1 MVQLFRNFIFCIKSI
16 VYIPHVIFYL
26 LSKNSTL
33 IDEDC
38 RVNVIHRHRN
48 YIGVPSLLLMLQDD
62 CFIRLF
68 YYRLGDISK
77 LISWYIPGDKMYKI
91 ECQSLGVYCRHS
103 FATILSAQYICKN
116 FSCRHSATLGNN
128 GDTNHY

>member
-1 MVQLFRNFIFCIKSI
+1 MVQLFRYFIFCIKSI

-26 LSKNSTL
+26 LSKNRTL

-48 YIGVPSLLLMLQDD
+48 YIGLPFLLLMLQDD
-62 CFIRLF
+62 YFIRLF

-77 LISWYIPGDKMYKI
+77 LISWYISGGKMYKI
-91 ECQSLGVYCRHS
+91 ECQSIRGMLPS
-103 FATILSAQYICKN
+103 FLHYN
-116 FSCRHSATLGNN
+116 FKCTAYR
-128 GDTNHY
+128 